1 MTAFKKITSLFIT
14 LSLVLAL
21 GINVFALGGGTV
33 ETLTASSSDT
43 SVMVSGT
50 TKDVAASVTVQVLD
64 EDNKIIGMNSFV
76 VNNNQFSGTVP
87 ISIKAGF
94 DTKLTVRAADSD
106 GGDWKV
112 ITDEPLA
119 VYKGYR
125 IRLDGRVGVDY
136 YVELSDSLKNSN
148 TKMVFTHDSCVSSLK
163 TQEVSFS
170 QASVDMGYYVFKC
183 SVVPSDMTL
192 PITAT
197 LTNGDTTIVFEQ
209 FTARNF
215 VNGYASY
222 EGALGTLAKSI
233 KSYGYYAQC
242 KFGPND
248 PIFEEDKLTLT
259 EPDYDIVEVD
269 NIGEGI
275 SYYGSSVV
283 FTSGN
288 KIKHYF
294 TITGNPDLYTFTI
307 DGKAV
312 EKVSAGE
319 NLYSISSEE
328 LAVGLLNKAI
338 EVKIFYNGEE
348 IKSYTYSAMNY
359 AKKAATSADNE
370 EMRNLGKAFA
380 MYYEA
385 AIYYNSNANN

>member
-43 SVMVSGT
+43 SVTVSGT

-136 YVELSDSLKNSN
+136 YVKLSDSLKNSN

-163 TQEVSFS
+163 TQEVSF
-170 QASVDMGYYVFKC
+170 
-183 SVVPSDMTL
+183 MTL

-359 AKKAATSADNE
+359 AKKAATSANNE